1 MELSIR
7 NESRRDFLK
16 AGAGLTLAM
25 YLTPVLGVD
34 NTSPTAD
41 FAPNAFLRIGADDTV
56 TVVIKHLEMGQGAN
70 TGLATLVAEELDAAW
85 NQVRAES
92 APADLRYAN
101 LFFGG
106 AQGVGGSTGLANS
119 YEQYRKAGA
128 MARQMLVAA
137 AAKAWKL
144 DAASIQV
151 DKGVVSGDGRHATFG
166 QLAEAAAQEMVPAE
180 VKLKD
185 PKDFRLI
192 GRHAS
197 RKDARD
203 KVLGRALFTQDV
215 KMPGLLTALVAHPPR
230 FGSKLKSFDAEKA
243 KGVPGVTDVVAIP
256 SGVAVLA
263 KDFWT
268 AKMGRDA
275 LSIEW
280 DECAAF
286 RKSSAD
292 ILADYRALAATP
304 GVSARRE
311 GDAAAALEKAA
322 RRIDAEYE
330 FPYLAHAPMEPMNCV
345 VQLRSDGCEIWN
357 GCQSQTL
364 DQAMVAALLGIKPEQ
379 IKINTLYAGG
389 SFGRR
394 ASTKSDYVLEA
405 VNIAKAINGRA
416 PVKLVWTREDDM
428 RAGFYRPQYLHR
440 VSAGLDAAG
449 QPIVWHQRIVGQSIF
464 GDTYAARVMVK
475 DGVDQSSVEGAVN
488 MPYPVPHC
496 AIELHTTKT
505 AVPVLYWR
513 SVGSTH
519 TAYVAET
526 MIDELAH
533 LSNRDPL
540 DYRRE
545 LLKDHPRHLGVLAL
559 AAKQAGWDKPLK
571 PGRPGERRG
580 RGIAVHEAFRS
591 FVAQVAEV
599 TVQKDGS
606 FKVDRVV
613 CAVDCGVAVNPDVVA
628 AQMQGGINFGL
639 SAAISGAI
647 TLKDGVVEQSN
658 FDEYQVLRLNQAPRI
673 EVHIVPSAAAPTGV
687 GEPGVPPI
695 APAVANAL
703 FAATKKRLRRLPF
716 DTTLLRV

>member
-1 MELSIR
+1 M
-7 NESRRDFLK
+7 N
-16 AGAGLTLAM
+16 
-25 YLTPVLGVD
+25 
-34 NTSPTAD
+34 
-41 FAPNAFLRIGADDTV
+41 
-56 TVVIKHLEMGQGAN
+56 
-70 TGLATLVAEELDAAW
+70 
-85 NQVRAES
+85 
-92 APADLRYAN
+92 
-101 LFFGG
+101 
-106 AQGVGGSTGLANS
+106 
-119 YEQYRKAGA
+119 
-128 MARQMLVAA
+128 
-137 AAKAWKL
+137 
-144 DAASIQV
+144 
-151 DKGVVSGDGRHATFG
+151 
-166 QLAEAAAQEMVPAE
+166 
-180 VKLKD
+180 
-185 PKDFRLI
+185 
-192 GRHAS
+192 
-197 RKDARD
+197 
-203 KVLGRALFTQDV
+203 
-215 KMPGLLTALVAHPPR
+215 
-230 FGSKLKSFDAEKA
+230 
-243 KGVPGVTDVVAIP
+243 
-256 SGVAVLA
+256 
-263 KDFWT
+263 
-268 AKMGRDA
+268 
-275 LSIEW
+275 
-280 DECAAF
+280 
-286 RKSSAD
+286 
-292 ILADYRALAATP
+292 
-304 GVSARRE
+304 
-311 GDAAAALEKAA
+311 
-322 RRIDAEYE
+322 
-330 FPYLAHAPMEPMNCV
+330 FPIWPHAPMEPMNCV

>member
-1 MELSIR
+1 
-7 NESRRDFLK
+7 
-16 AGAGLTLAM
+16 
-25 YLTPVLGVD
+25 
-34 NTSPTAD
+34 
-41 FAPNAFLRIGADDTV
+41 
-56 TVVIKHLEMGQGAN
+56 
-70 TGLATLVAEELDAAW
+70 
-85 NQVRAES
+85 
-92 APADLRYAN
+92 
-101 LFFGG
+101 
-106 AQGVGGSTGLANS
+106 
-119 YEQYRKAGA
+119 
-128 MARQMLVAA
+128 
-137 AAKAWKL
+137 
-144 DAASIQV
+144 
-151 DKGVVSGDGRHATFG
+151 
-166 QLAEAAAQEMVPAE
+166 
-180 VKLKD
+180 
-185 PKDFRLI
+185 
-192 GRHAS
+192 
-197 RKDARD
+197 
-203 KVLGRALFTQDV
+203 
-215 KMPGLLTALVAHPPR
+215 
-230 FGSKLKSFDAEKA
+230 
-243 KGVPGVTDVVAIP
+243 
-256 SGVAVLA
+256 
-263 KDFWT
+263 
-268 AKMGRDA
+268 
-275 LSIEW
+275 
-280 DECAAF
+280 
-286 RKSSAD
+286 
-292 ILADYRALAATP
+292 
-304 GVSARRE
+304 
-311 GDAAAALEKAA
+311 
-322 RRIDAEYE
+322 
-330 FPYLAHAPMEPMNCV
+330 
-345 VQLRSDGCEIWN
+345 
-357 GCQSQTL
+357 
-364 DQAMVAALLGIKPEQ
+364 MVAALLGIKPEQ